1 MNPTIPVSPFGPQG
15 GMATANPAANPQLF
29 TRRPD
34 GPIFPAYEPP
44 GALMTAKEAFALLNQ
59 LSLWGVTMPQ
69 VIVYQASDNGGG
81 KATWLAPSDND
92 PARRHYYT
100 GTYRGSDLEDEQD
113 LMLVRRALG
122 GVMCS
127 PVAGLAAIAAERGV
141 SPIRLGYI
149 TSEEIVAALRAIFG

>member
-1 MNPTIPVSPFGPQG
+1 MTPISPFGPQG

-29 TRRPD
+29 TKRPD

-44 GALMTAKEAFALLNQ
+44 GALMTAGEAFALLNQ
-59 LSLWGVTMPQ
+59 LSLWGVPMPQ
-69 VIVYQASDNGGG
+69 VIVYKASDTSGG
-81 KATWLAPSDND
+81 KATWITPEGTDS
-92 PARRHYYT
+92 ARRHYYT
-100 GTYRGSDLEDEQD
+100 GAYRGADLEDEQD

-127 PVAGLAAIAAERGV
+127 PVAGLSAIASERGI

-149 TSEEIVAALRAIFG
+149 TSEEIVAGLRAIFG